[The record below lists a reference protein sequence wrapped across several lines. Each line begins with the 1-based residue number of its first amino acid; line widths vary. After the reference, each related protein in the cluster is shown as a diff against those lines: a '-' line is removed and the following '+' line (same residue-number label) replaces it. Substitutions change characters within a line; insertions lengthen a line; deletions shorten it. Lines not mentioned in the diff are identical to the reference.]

1 MLETLVLTLSVEVIE
16 TSLQG
21 VFLKRFYFLFVI
33 TWAWGLG
40 VGGQELNSVHLNSVS
55 QKRGE
60 GQGIPVLQFQT
71 LGAENFILWKSRS
84 ASMLPCLPS
93 HTPPL

>member
-21 VFLKRFYFLFVI
+21 VF
-33 TWAWGLG
+33 
-40 VGGQELNSVHLNSVS
+40 LNSVS